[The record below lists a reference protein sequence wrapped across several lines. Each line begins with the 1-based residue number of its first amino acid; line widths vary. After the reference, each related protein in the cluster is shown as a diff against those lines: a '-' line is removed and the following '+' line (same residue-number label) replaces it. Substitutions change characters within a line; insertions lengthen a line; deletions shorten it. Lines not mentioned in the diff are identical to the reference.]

1 MLCVQYQEWII
12 SLSVFEN
19 AVGIINL
26 CIQLLFKLADARFA
40 SNRFRERTSQFI
52 YRPGFYGAMP
62 ASAQQIAGGTCYF
75 IFFVLFPFH
84 RRVSYQS
91 CVFA

>member
-12 SLSVFEN
+12 SPSVFEN
-19 AVGIINL
+19 DVGIIYL
-26 CIQLLFKLADARFA
+26 CIQLPFKLADARFA
-40 SNRFRERTSQFI
+40 SNRFRERTSRFI
-52 YRPGFYGAMP
+52 YRPGFYGAML
-62 ASAQQIAGGTCYF
+62 ASADRGWNLLLH
-75 IFFVLFPFH
+75 IFFVLFPLN